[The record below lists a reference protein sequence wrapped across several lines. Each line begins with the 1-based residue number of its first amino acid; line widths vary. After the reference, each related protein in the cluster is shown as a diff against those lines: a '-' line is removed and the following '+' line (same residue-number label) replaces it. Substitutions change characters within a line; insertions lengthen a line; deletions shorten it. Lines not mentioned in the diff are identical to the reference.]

1 MTFRIKRVYESAS
14 PSDGKRI
21 LIDRL
26 WPRGLKKTDAAL
38 DQWMKDIAPSVPLR
52 LWFGHDPDR
61 FAEFGRKY
69 KAELAKNPALS
80 ELRALGK
87 GKLVTLLYAAH
98 DPKINHAVVLQSVLQ
113 AKSAPAAAK
122 AARKVPRKAAAKR
135 AAR

>member
-21 LIDRL
+21 LVDRL

-38 DQWMKDIAPSVPLR
+38 DEWMKDVAPSVPLR

-69 KAELAKNPALS
+69 KAELAKNPALA
-80 ELRALGK
+80 ELRELGK

-98 DPKINHAVVLQSVLQ
+98 DPEVNHAVVLQSVLQ
-113 AKSAPAAAK
+113 AKSPAAAAK
-122 AARKVPRKAAAKR
+122 TARKVTRKAAAKR

>member
-1 MTFRIKRVYESAS
+1 MTFRIKRVYESAT

-38 DQWMKDIAPSVPLR
+38 DDWMKDIAPSVPLR
-52 LWFGHDPDR
+52 LWFDHDPDR

-69 KAELAKNPALS
+69 KAELAKNPALAK
-80 ELRALGK
+80 LRELGK

-98 DPKINHAVVLQSVLQ
+98 DPEVNHAVVLQSVLQ
-113 AKSAPAAAK
+113 GKSRPGAAK
-122 AARKVPRKAAAKR
+122 ATRKVAAKR
-135 AAR
+135 VAK

>member
-21 LIDRL
+21 LVDRL

-38 DQWMKDIAPSVPLR
+38 DEWMKDVAPSVPLR

-87 GKLVTLLYAAH
+87 SKLVTLLYAAH
-98 DPKINHAVVLQSVLQ
+98 DPEINHAVVLQSVLQ
-113 AKSAPAAAK
+113 AKAPAGKAKATRRAAAK
-122 AARKVPRKAAAKR
+122 LRL
-135 AAR
+135 

>member
-21 LIDRL
+21 LVDRL

-38 DQWMKDIAPSVPLR
+38 DEWMKDVAPSVPLR

-69 KAELAKNPALS
+69 KAELAKNPALA
-80 ELRALGK
+80 ELRELGK
-87 GKLVTLLYAAH
+87 GKVITLLYAAH

-113 AKSAPAAAK
+113 AKSPAG
-122 AARKVPRKAAAKR
+122 KVKIPRKAAAKR
-135 AAR
+135 TVK

>member
-38 DQWMKDIAPSVPLR
+38 DEWLKDVAPSVPLR
-52 LWFGHDPDR
+52 LWFAHDPDR

-69 KAELAKNPALS
+69 EAELAKNPALA
-80 ELRALGK
+80 ELRERGK

-98 DPKINHAVVLQSVLQ
+98 DPEINHAVVLQSVLQ
-113 AKSAPAAAK
+113 AKPAPAAAK
-122 AARKVPRKAAAKR
+122 TTRKAAAKR
-135 AAR
+135 AAK